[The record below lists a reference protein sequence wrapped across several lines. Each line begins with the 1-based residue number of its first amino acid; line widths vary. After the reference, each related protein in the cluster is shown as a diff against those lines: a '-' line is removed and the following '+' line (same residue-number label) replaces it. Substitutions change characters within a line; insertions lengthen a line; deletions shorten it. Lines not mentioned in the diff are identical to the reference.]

1 MADFTGFNALKIGR
15 EISMLICSCPKFE
28 STRTKLKRQ
37 SFMQK
42 KLHVKIWTFGNKL
55 EDVSVDVPTW
65 ERWEHGVKNVPD
77 FQYLLKACKH
87 ASISSVWSITWE
99 SEGFIIFCN
108 FQRHSKELEGSCCY
122 GNLTERPSPWK

>member
-15 EISMLICSCPKFE
+15 EKSMLICSCPKFE

-42 KLHVKIWTFGNKL
+42 KLHVKSWTFGNKL

-87 ASISSVWSITWE
+87 ASLSSVWPITCE

-108 FQRHSKELEGSCCY
+108 LKDIQRS
-122 GNLTERPSPWK
+122 WKGFVAMVM